1 MYRLADGDAMMIP
14 QRDAATWSCRLA
26 RGQAVLGRDAV
37 EGRHAVTAQGT
48 LCVCHDSQSLPK

>member
-26 RGQAVLGRDAV
+26 LGQAFWAGMRWK
-37 EGRHAVTAQGT
+37 AVTR
-48 LCVCHDSQSLPK
+48 